1 MNSVKRSPKGH
12 SYTLSQM
19 KGNLALILK
28 KLNLKA
34 PAKFST
40 SDLQILHW
48 SLLSGLS
55 FDEMTEESQ
64 KIINQIIPEHKNE
77 LSKSFSSSI
86 MSEFDVPFIDEVNI
100 FKNRLQKIGNNY
112 EELRKFIDRS
122 STSKTSTET
131 PWSKMSDNIY
141 ARFITEGSFGDI
153 GFIQVKV
160 LPETGRIIN
169 SLGPTKYRFEITSLV
184 ANPNNSD
191 IQPLSFTPL
200 IGMTGVIG
208 TNQITTDPRAA
219 ALLVALS
226 LAIRPLQW
234 DDFLS
239 LDNLLKNVR
248 DLNVQNE
255 FEKGWKVLQEEHNDL
270 EKPLKEAGVI
280 SGKDKKYSNKK
291 DKIRE
296 YRKPGGVNQLDKDFE
311 KMPGKQ
317 SRAQDGTETKEL
329 SDGTMI
335 IKRPTGS
342 KNGPTL
348 EIQPSKSDPRY
359 PSNGIRIK
367 VRYP

>member
-1 MNSVKRSPKGH
+1 
-12 SYTLSQM
+12 M

-64 KIINQIIPEHKNE
+64 KIIHQIIPEHKNE

-86 MSEFDVPFIDEVNI
+86 MSEFDAPFIDEVNI

-112 EELRKFIDRS
+112 EELKKFIDRS

-131 PWSKMSDNIY
+131 PWSKISDNIY

-169 SLGPTKYRFEITSLV
+169 SLEPTKYRFEITSLI
-184 ANPNNSD
+184 ANPNNSEV
-191 IQPLSFTPL
+191 QPLSFTPL

-208 TNQITTDPRAA
+208 TNQITTDPRAS
-219 ALLVALS
+219 ALLIALS

-234 DDFLS
+234 DDF
-239 LDNLLKNVR
+239 
-248 DLNVQNE
+248 
-255 FEKGWKVLQEEHNDL
+255 F
-270 EKPLKEAGVI
+270 I
-280 SGKDKKYSNKK
+280 
-291 DKIRE
+291 IR
-296 YRKPGGVNQLDKDFE
+296 
-311 KMPGKQ
+311 
-317 SRAQDGTETKEL
+317 
-329 SDGTMI
+329 
-335 IKRPTGS
+335 
-342 KNGPTL
+342 
-348 EIQPSKSDPRY
+348 
-359 PSNGIRIK
+359 
-367 VRYP
+367 